1 MLVKFI
7 GRAAPIR
14 IEYGPWL
21 MGSCIGRTR
30 GALLFSQCRSRRR
43 TRLRRSIALANW
55 TGIHAIGSAV
65 VDLIFSIANRDVTF
79 FSGTAPISR
88 L

>member
-7 GRAAPIR
+7 GAAAPIR
-14 IEYGPWL
+14 IEYRPWL
-21 MGSCIGRTR
+21 MGSCIGRNR
-30 GALLFSQCRSRRR
+30 GALLFSQRRSHRRI
-43 TRLRRSIALANW
+43 RLRRSTALTNW

>member
-1 MLVKFI
+1 MLIKFI

-30 GALLFSQCRSRRR
+30 GALLFSQC
-43 TRLRRSIALANW
+43 
-55 TGIHAIGSAV
+55 
-65 VDLIFSIANRDVTF
+65 
-79 FSGTAPISR
+79 
-88 L
+88 

>member
-7 GRAAPIR
+7 GPAVPIR

-30 GALLFSQCRSRRR
+30 GALQFSQCRSRRCA
-43 TRLRRSIALANW
+43 RLRRSTAL
-55 TGIHAIGSAV
+55 
-65 VDLIFSIANRDVTF
+65 
-79 FSGTAPISR
+79 
-88 L
+88 